1 MGSGKWHDACTPLC
15 LEIAA
20 MALNLAAS
28 QHELIQDL
36 IAAQSFSYSQLII
49 EEPVTK

>member
-1 MGSGKWHDACTPLC
+1 
-15 LEIAA
+15 

-28 QHELIQDL
+28 QHELIQDM
-36 IAAQSFSYSQLII
+36 IAAQSFSDSQLII